1 MIRRPPRST
10 QIRSSAASDV
20 YKRQTT
26 SFVFKDAE
34 EAAGRFALTN
44 PGGIY
49 SRLGNP
55 TTDVLDARVAELEG
69 GAGGIAVASG
79 SAAITYSI
87 LNVANAGDNIVSAST
102 LYGGTYN
109 LFTATLPRLGIQ
121 TKFVNPDHL
130 EEFEAAIDEKT
141 KAVYIE
147 SIGNPGINLID
158 VQAVADIAHKHN
170 IILIVDNPML
180 SLWRIV
186 LGLGVALLVALSFRF
201 WPPAT
206 SILKARAPPVSYT
219 HLTLPTIYSV

>member
-1 MIRRPPRST
+1 MSKQYRFETLQLHAGHTVDPTGSRAVPI
-10 QIRSSAASDV
+10 
-20 YKRQTT
+20 YQTT

-55 TTDVLDARVAELEG
+55 TTDVLDARVAQLEG
-69 GAGGIAVASG
+69 GAAGIAVASG
-79 SAAITYSI
+79 SAAVTYSI
-87 LNVANAGDNIVSAST
+87 LNVADAGDNIVAAST

-141 KAVYIE
+141 KAV
-147 SIGNPGINLID
+147 
-158 VQAVADIAHKHN
+158 
-170 IILIVDNPML
+170 
-180 SLWRIV
+180 
-186 LGLGVALLVALSFRF
+186 
-201 WPPAT
+201 
-206 SILKARAPPVSYT
+206 
-219 HLTLPTIYSV
+219 

>member
-1 MIRRPPRST
+1 MSKQYRFETLQLHAGHTVDPTGARAVPI
-10 QIRSSAASDV
+10 
-20 YKRQTT
+20 YQTT

-34 EAAGRFALTN
+34 EAAGRCALTN

-121 TKFVNPDHL
+121 TKFVNPDH
-130 EEFEAAIDEKT
+130 F
-141 KAVYIE
+141 
-147 SIGNPGINLID
+147 
-158 VQAVADIAHKHN
+158 
-170 IILIVDNPML
+170 
-180 SLWRIV
+180 
-186 LGLGVALLVALSFRF
+186 
-201 WPPAT
+201 
-206 SILKARAPPVSYT
+206 
-219 HLTLPTIYSV
+219 